1 MNLIK
6 LISLIS
12 LPIIGTLIFLGT
24 KESKQTNLYS
34 KGSDVLSKEFS
45 AYQKATGDALN
56 NVVNQATRQV
66 TNVLGSVND
75 IMKESIINTT
85 GQATRKLNE
94 TSEIIINNVSLN
106 NQNQEPSVINI
117 DLSKP
122 LNSQQFVFIRG
133 RKYTLSLN
141 NIPKN
146 QCLYIDQ
153 KKMEV
158 NNNTVEIMFNN
169 PGKYE
174 IKIDN
179 CDINEKDSSTIIVN

>member
-1 MNLIK
+1 MRLTKFIF
-6 LISLIS
+6 LLS
-12 LPIIGTLIFLGT
+12 LPIIGTLIFLTT

-34 KGSDVLSKEFS
+34 KGLDVLSKESS
-45 AYQKATGDALN
+45 AYQKNAENSLN
-56 NVVNQATRQV
+56 NVVNQATQQV

>member
-1 MNLIK
+1 MRLIK

-12 LPIIGTLIFLGT
+12 LPILGALIFFAA

-34 KGSDVLSKEFS
+34 KGLDVLSKES
-45 AYQKATGDALN
+45 SKYQDVIGNSLN
-56 NVVNQATRQV
+56 NAADQTTKQV
-66 TNVLGSVND
+66 TNVLWNVND
-75 IMKESIINTT
+75 IIKESIINTT
-85 GQATRKLNE
+85 GKATEKLNE
-94 TSEIIINNVSLN
+94 TSEIIINKVSLN
-106 NQNQEPSVINI
+106 NQDEEPFVINV
-117 DLSKP
+117 DFSKP
-122 LNSQQFVFIRG
+122 LNSQQFIFVRG
-133 RKYTLSLN
+133 RKYILSLN

-158 NNNTVEIMFNN
+158 NNNTVEIMFNK

-179 CDINEKDSSTIIVN
+179 CGINETDSSTIVVN

>member
-1 MNLIK
+1 MRLIK

-12 LPIIGTLIFLGT
+12 LPILGALIFFAA

-34 KGSDVLSKEFS
+34 KGLDVLSKES
-45 AYQKATGDALN
+45 SKYQDVIGNSLN
-56 NVVNQATRQV
+56 NAADQTTKQV
-66 TNVLGSVND
+66 TNVLWNVND
-75 IMKESIINTT
+75 IIKESIINTT
-85 GQATRKLNE
+85 GKATEKLNE
-94 TSEIIINNVSLN
+94 TSEIIINKVSLN
-106 NQNQEPSVINI
+106 NQDEEPFVINV
-117 DLSKP
+117 DFSKP
-122 LNSQQFVFIRG
+122 LNSQQFIFVRG
-133 RKYTLSLN
+133 RKYILSLN

-158 NNNTVEIMFNN
+158 NNNTVEIMFSK

-179 CDINEKDSSTIIVN
+179 CGINEADSGTILVN